1 MKKLV
6 LATLLAVGM
15 TGTAMA
21 EVDKDAVIK
30 YRQSAFTVAGW
41 NMGVLGG
48 MLKGDIEYNADEAKA
63 AAVRINEMA
72 KLVGDTFID
81 GTYEGSNAKA
91 EIADEKEKF
100 NGMLENFV
108 KESEAMLTAASEKKT
123 LAPQMGKLGGTC
135 KTCHDDFKLD

>member
-30 YRQSAFTVAGW
+30 YRQSAFTIAVW
-41 NMGVLGG
+41 NMGVL
-48 MLKGDIEYNADEAKA
+48 GDIEYNADEAKA

-100 NGMLENFV
+100 NCMLENFV